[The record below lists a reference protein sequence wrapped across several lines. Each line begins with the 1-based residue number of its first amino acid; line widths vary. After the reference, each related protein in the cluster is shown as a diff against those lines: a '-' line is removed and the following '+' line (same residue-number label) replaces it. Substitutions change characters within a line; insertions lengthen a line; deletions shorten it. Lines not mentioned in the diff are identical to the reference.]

1 MKLFRILSSLAG
13 AGIVVALT
21 MALVLP
27 AQEQPA
33 NPPAEIPS
41 SAAESATDDGMR
53 ELGAEPPVIEAP
65 DEAPEVPVAP
75 GAPATPETPAV
86 SVEEIIEEVVEA
98 IAEEVGEEIDVQ
110 IENSENGDISIPGL
124 KVSHGGGNGH
134 EVVRFGSNALVA
146 EGETAREVVAIFGD
160 AVVDGTARREVVAIM
175 GNVTVNGSSG
185 GEAVAIMGNAVI
197 NGPVGGEVVA
207 IMGNVQLGPEAV
219 VNGDVVCIGGVV
231 DRAPGAVVKGG
242 TNNVQ
247 VPFGGAALGDGVRAW
262 VQECL
267 LKFRPLAFGEHL
279 GWLWGIMLAALGFYC
294 LLAFMLPSVVTRTAE
309 TMENYPG
316 MSLLSALLTVVITPI
331 AMIVLSVTVVGPFVL
346 GLVLFFVGIFG
357 KVVFL
362 AWLGRRITEPAGWK
376 FPALAVLIGGVITLV
391 IYLVPILGFIFQK
404 LGGFLGTGIVVYT
417 IVLALQENGSTPTTP
432 AAPATPTGTVPPP
445 AGAPASGAALGAQ
458 AGVSS
463 MGGSVISDA
472 AATPSAAMPSGLPP
486 TSAAGIPAAPS
497 AGIAEPPEQ
506 LSTLPRA
513 GFWARFAAT
522 FIDVIAL
529 GIAVGILNIGDY
541 FPLVATGYFIV
552 LWALKGTTL
561 GGVVLGIKIVRVDDK
576 PVDWSVALVRSLGAF
591 LSLCLVGLGFLW
603 VVWDPRRQ
611 SWHDK
616 IAGTTIVKMPKG
628 VSLI

>member
-1 MKLFRILSSLAG
+1 MKLVRILSSLAG

-27 AQEQPA
+27 AQEPPA
-33 NPPAEIPS
+33 NPPAESPP
-41 SAAESATDDGMR
+41 AEQPAQEDEMR
-53 ELGAEPPVIEAP
+53 ELGAEPSMPEPTGDAP
-65 DEAPEVPVAP
+65 EAPEAPEAPPV
-75 GAPATPETPAV
+75 TV
-86 SVEEIIEEVVEA
+86 DEIIEEVVEA
-98 IAEEVGEEIDVQ
+98 IAEEVGEEIQVK
-110 IENSENGDISIPGL
+110 IENGSEDESSLPGV
-124 KVSHGGGNGH
+124 KISHGGGGN
-134 EVVRFGSNALVA
+134 EMVRFGSNALLA
-146 EGETAREVVAIFGD
+146 EGETAREVVAILGD
-160 AVVDGTARREVVAIM
+160 AVVDGKAGREVVAIM
-175 GNVTVNGSSG
+175 GNVTINGSSG
-185 GEAVAIMGNAVI
+185 REVVAIMGNAVI

-207 IMGNVQLGPEAV
+207 IMGNVQLGPAAV
-219 VNGDVVCIGGVV
+219 VEGDIVCVGGVV
-231 DRAPGAVVKGG
+231 DRAPGAVVKGA
-242 TNNVQ
+242 TNNVEL
-247 VPFGGAALGDGVRAW
+247 PFAGAALGDGVRAW

-267 LKFRPLAFGEHL
+267 LKLRPLAFGEHL

-294 LLAFMLPSVVTRTAE
+294 LLALMLPSVVKRTAE

-316 MSLLSALLTVVITPI
+316 MSLLSALLTLVITPI

-346 GLVLFFVGIFG
+346 GLILFFIGIFG

-376 FPALAVLIGGVITLV
+376 FPALAVLIGGVITLA

-417 IVLALQENGSTPTTP
+417 IVLALQDNDSSPSTP
-432 AAPATPTGTVPPP
+432 AAPVTPTGTVPPP
-445 AGAPASGAALGAQ
+445 TGAPASGAALGAQ

-463 MGGSVISDA
+463 MGGSVVSDA
-472 AATPSAAMPSGLPP
+472 AATPSAATMPPGIPPASSAEIPPIPP
-486 TSAAGIPAAPS
+486 TGAV
-497 AGIAEPPEQ
+497 AEPPEQ

-522 FIDVIAL
+522 FIDIIAL
-529 GIAVGILNIGDY
+529 GIAVGILDISDY
-541 FPLVATGYFIV
+541 FPVIATGYFIA

-591 LSLCLVGLGFLW
+591 LSLCLVGLGFIW
-603 VVWDPRRQ
+603 VAWDPRRQ